1 MTLSWTRLEIG
12 PREVDT
18 LYFHFYIYPNMYLY
32 LYLYMY
38 LYCAHVLFMI
48 YHLAFIDTGVPI
60 LGVFDLKWQS

>member
-18 LYFHFYIYPNMYLY
+18 LYFHLYFNPNLY
-32 LYLYMY
+32 LYLY
-38 LYCAHVLFMI
+38 CSHVLYLF
-48 YHLAFIDTGVPI
+48 YHLAFIDTGVPV